1 MKLCS
6 YTAGPLIQSAVQ
18 RIAHATDLTTISE
31 NALAWAATLAKVN
44 TAELLL
50 LHVVPPP
57 TPIFET
63 ESPLK
68 TQAEFELSVLL
79 TRLKLNGINA
89 RDFVLCGTK
98 SIDHQILQAT
108 RLEKIDLIVM
118 GTEGRKGI
126 SQLLVGSVA
135 SRIIARAHYPML
147 MVPASAVTASSTS
160 RHPHD
165 RDRFRH
171 ISELQSYHRAI
182 SDRRRWIPRRHQ
194 TFGSESRAHFRLHS
208 DCGLHANGYHFGREH
223 RGSHLQFSTHLTT
236 RRQAGDRVC
245 LDLFSDLL
253 EPSRHQRVGAF
264 SPADFSP
271 VCR

>member
-1 MKLCS
+1 MKLAS

-79 TRLKLNGINA
+79 TRLKLNGVNA
-89 RDFVLCGTK
+89 RGFVLCGTK

-126 SQLLVGSVA
+126 SRLLVGSVA
-135 SRIIARAHYPML
+135 SRVIARAHCPVL
-147 MVPASAVTASSTS
+147 VVPASTVTASSSPPTRS
-160 RHPHD
+160 
-165 RDRFRH
+165 
-171 ISELQSYHRAI
+171 Q
-182 SDRRRWIPRRHQ
+182 
-194 TFGSESRAHFRLHS
+194 
-208 DCGLHANGYHFGREH
+208 
-223 RGSHLQFSTHLTT
+223 HLS
-236 RRQAGDRVC
+236 
-245 LDLFSDLL
+245 
-253 EPSRHQRVGAF
+253 
-264 SPADFSP
+264 
-271 VCR
+271 

>member
-1 MKLCS
+1 MKLAS

-79 TRLKLNGINA
+79 TRLKLNGVNA
-89 RDFVLCGTK
+89 RGFVLCGTK

-126 SQLLVGSVA
+126 SRLLVRSVA
-135 SRIIARAHYPML
+135 SKVIARAHCPVL
-147 MVPASAVTASSTS
+147 VVPASTVTASSSPPTRS
-160 RHPHD
+160 
-165 RDRFRH
+165 
-171 ISELQSYHRAI
+171 Q
-182 SDRRRWIPRRHQ
+182 
-194 TFGSESRAHFRLHS
+194 
-208 DCGLHANGYHFGREH
+208 
-223 RGSHLQFSTHLTT
+223 HL
-236 RRQAGDRVC
+236 R
-245 LDLFSDLL
+245 
-253 EPSRHQRVGAF
+253 
-264 SPADFSP
+264 
-271 VCR
+271 

>member
-1 MKLCS
+1 MKLAS

-31 NALAWAATLAKVN
+31 NALAWAA
-44 TAELLL
+44 L

-79 TRLKLNGINA
+79 TRLKLNGVNA
-89 RDFVLCGTK
+89 RGFVLCGTK

-126 SQLLVGSVA
+126 SRLLVGSVA
-135 SRIIARAHYPML
+135 SRVIARAHCPVL
-147 MVPASAVTASSTS
+147 VVPASTVTASSSPPTRS
-160 RHPHD
+160 
-165 RDRFRH
+165 
-171 ISELQSYHRAI
+171 Q
-182 SDRRRWIPRRHQ
+182 
-194 TFGSESRAHFRLHS
+194 
-208 DCGLHANGYHFGREH
+208 
-223 RGSHLQFSTHLTT
+223 HL
-236 RRQAGDRVC
+236 R
-245 LDLFSDLL
+245 
-253 EPSRHQRVGAF
+253 
-264 SPADFSP
+264 
-271 VCR
+271 